1 MTPTAE
7 EAAQALR
14 DIALIKHRAAGF
26 QDYQAESG
34 QLILWGL
41 AYVAG
46 FALTACFRE
55 HILYVWTFVVLIA
68 LSIGTWLACRADEE
82 VPAVAWRYLAVIIA
96 ILLFCLALNII
107 FWPLTP
113 EQGAMLAPMLL
124 SVLYILRGIQS
135 RPRYVIIGLVLGI
148 LCLCGYIFLLPVFWP
163 WMTLACGGTLI
174 LSGLWLRR
182 L

>member
-1 MTPTAE
+1 MLPTAE

-46 FALTACFRE
+46 FVLTACFRDY
-55 HILYVWTFVVLIA
+55 ILPIWIVVVLVA
-68 LSIGTWLACRADEE
+68 LTMGIRLARRSGAGAE
-82 VPAVAWRYLAVIIA
+82 VAWRYIGVIGTF
-96 ILLFCLALNII
+96 LLFGLALNLV

-113 EQGAMLAPMLL
+113 EQSAMLAPMFLAA
-124 SVLYILRGIQS
+124 LYLLRGIQL
-135 RPRYVIIGLVLGI
+135 RPRYTVIGLVLGT
-148 LCLCGYIFLLPVFWP
+148 LCLVGYLFLLPVFWA
-163 WMTLACGGTLI
+163 WMALACGGTLI
-174 LSGLWLRR
+174 LSGLWLRSG
-182 L
+182 